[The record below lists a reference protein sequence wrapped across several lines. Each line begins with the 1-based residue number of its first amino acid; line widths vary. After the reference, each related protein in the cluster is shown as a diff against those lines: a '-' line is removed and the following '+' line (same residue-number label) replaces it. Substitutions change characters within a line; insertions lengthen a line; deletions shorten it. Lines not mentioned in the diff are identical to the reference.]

1 MIFVPGAKYPVYD
14 NQGNLIGIRQG
25 HVIAYSNGTL
35 RGTPYSNLYV
45 SPNGYNLYYDDNGGV
60 SSIPGINPKTANPYQ
75 NVVHVYSVEQAF
87 VFGKALTFRQKAIE
101 AMQAAQKEGNQQA
114 YQQAKQIEQQNKQIM
129 SAVVNLKNPAD
140 AGNEQLMHKLDHSIA
155 GYKEFGGDQTSDR
168 VAAGWMSEA
177 MMAKGCSDPK
187 AHDAYVKSMGYHM
200 VEAAPRDHKW
210 GAGVDIAQTSDLES
224 YSGENFQGALL
235 TSVRNQLIGDE
246 LYRQHVK
253 EEFNKKLAAASTQLS
268 LDDRPVAPSQLQQ
281 SQPQSKP
288 RVYYAAVINGKGA
301 VFDSRQDFLDAT
313 QNVDSVDMHR
323 FKTRRYAEEWAG
335 MPFADLRQ
343 QYVDRLTQLYKAKG
357 QTVQSHSNRPQATQS
372 VSADN
377 GQQTGNQGYTP
388 NMRGNQSAAAGSQGY
403 APNMGPNQNSQGQ
416 NTQPAPA
423 NNVQQTPDQG
433 YAPNMGGGQSASASS
448 QGYEPN
454 MRQNYDLQGQST
466 QPIDDEQNYQRD
478 TTPADEPQDTQPTP
492 RPTAPAPAN
501 DNAPRGPQD
510 MPQTVYPQ
518 GQEVSN
524 QPNSNYTVT
533 AFGHEPREIY
543 QLLHYAD
550 QAQWA
555 NTEQGKQG
563 QKMPNDSSKNLGS
576 QINYSNEDSGR
587 NASDRYALAEQM
599 KFEALIKQRI
609 DEYGPVEVQ
618 CSFGPGAEMAFAR
631 AAIAIKRDKSPEGR
645 KYAKALSVVGNF
657 TGPEEFVE
665 RNNRDFR
672 KPEYKDGSTYAETA
686 AEEAKLLMN
695 EMDKV
700 NRYQV
705 ATDKNGQKMVTA
717 QQWDKKQT
725 REYLSGSPSGFDAD
739 FQKAQQQYDNQLAQ
753 LKTKYPNKKYFHVSL
768 VPSPLEWQMKHD
780 MIDRSHELAAVYSGN
795 PVNSFDK
802 YHKDEQLYDVA
813 KLISYAEDDS
823 KNYDFRNVKKP
834 DPIDPQTG
842 MIFSQRTV
850 GKDKD
855 GNPMRM
861 QITPVDVIDVGNLAR
876 DLRNKGRNEAW
887 NKQVVDG
894 QSVNASLETDP
905 IPKAHQGKN
914 GLHYVTYEPSHYRES
929 VLEGFKT
936 PYYDGKFNTYGP
948 APDSYQPT
956 NNNGPQDD
964 NNQPAQ
970 NNGGGYTPNMSVGN
984 NQPVGNNNQSMLPE
998 KNNEPEDDGPSDQDL
1013 ADLNSGNLRAPTSDH
1028 LDPSQPV
1035 KPTNTPGD
1043 HQVENAAKKVKDS
1056 GKVKSDSAK
1065 KNLKQQVD
1073 DQKKKNQQKRNNDAG
1088 VTPRQSTP
1096 KVPSVNDDNV
1106 FGDD

>member
-14 NQGNLIGIRQG
+14 NQGNLIGVRQG
-25 HVIAYSNGTL
+25 HVIAYYNGTL

-60 SSIPGINPKTANPYQ
+60 SSIPGINPKTAKPYQ
-75 NVVHVYSVEQAF
+75 KVVHVYSVEQAF

-114 YQQAKQIEQQNKQIM
+114 YQQAKQIEQQNEQIM

-140 AGNEQLMHKLDHSIA
+140 AGNGQLMHQLGHSVA

-168 VAAGWMSEA
+168 VAASWMSEA

-200 VEAAPRDHKW
+200 VEAAPRDRKW

-224 YSGENFQGALL
+224 YTGENFQGSLL

-253 EEFNKKLAAASTQLS
+253 EEFNKKLAAASAQLS
-268 LDDRPVAPSQLQQ
+268 LDGQSVAPSQPHQ

-288 RVYYAAVINGKGA
+288 TIYYAAVINGKGA
-301 VFDSRQDFLDAT
+301 IFNSRQDFLDAT
-313 QNVDSVDMHR
+313 QNVDGVDMHR
-323 FKTRRYAEEWAG
+323 FKTKRYAEEWAG
-335 MPFADLRQ
+335 MPFADLRH
-343 QYVDRLTQLYKAKG
+343 QYVDRLMQLYKDQG
-357 QTVQSHSNRPQATQS
+357 TQPRNDRPQTIQPAAT
-372 VSADN
+372 N
-377 GQQTGNQGYTP
+377 
-388 NMRGNQSAAAGSQGY
+388 QGY
-403 APNMGPNQNSQGQ
+403 APNMEPTQNLQGQTTGQPTQPAPTNSGQQTTNQDYAPNMGGSQSNLAVSQGYDPKMGQNQNSQGQ
-416 NTQPAPA
+416 TTQPVNDEQNYAPNMGSNSGSTTQPQNTQPAP
-423 NNVQQTPDQG
+423 
-433 YAPNMGGGQSASASS
+433 
-448 QGYEPN
+448 
-454 MRQNYDLQGQST
+454 
-466 QPIDDEQNYQRD
+466 
-478 TTPADEPQDTQPTP
+478 QPTVP
-492 RPTAPAPAN
+492 QPTQSTAPAPAN
-501 DNAPRGPQD
+501 DDAPRSPQD

-518 GQEVSN
+518 GQAVSN
-524 QPNSNYTVT
+524 QPDSNYTVT

-587 NASDRYALAEQM
+587 NVSDRYALAEQM

-618 CSFGPGAEMAFAR
+618 CSFGPGAEMAFTR

-645 KYAKALSVVGNF
+645 KYAKALSVIGNF

-672 KPEYKDGSTYAETA
+672 KPEHKNGPTYAETS

-705 ATDKNGQKMVTA
+705 VTDKNGQKMVTA
-717 QQWDKKQT
+717 QQWDKKQV
-725 REYLSGSPSGFDAD
+725 REYLSGSPSGFNAD

-753 LKTKYPNKKYFHVSL
+753 LKAKYPKKKYFHVSL
-768 VPSPLEWQMKHD
+768 VPLPLKWQMNHD

-813 KLISYAEDDS
+813 KLISYAEDDP
-823 KNYDFRNVKKP
+823 KNYDYRNVKKP
-834 DPIDPQTG
+834 DPIDSQTG

-887 NKQVVDG
+887 HDQVVDG

-905 IPKAHQGKN
+905 IPKVHQDKN
-914 GLHYVTYEPSHYRES
+914 GRHYVTYEPSHYRES

-948 APDSYQPT
+948 SPDSYQPT
-956 NNNGPQDD
+956 NNDGPQDNG
-964 NNQPAQ
+964 NNQPLQ
-970 NNGGGYTPNMSVGN
+970 NNGGGYTPNMNGGN
-984 NQPVGNNNQSMLPE
+984 NQPAGDNGDNQPTSPK
-998 KNNEPEDDGPSDQDL
+998 KNNKPEDDGPSDQDL
-1013 ADLNSGNLRAPTSDH
+1013 ADFNSGNLHAPTSDH

-1043 HQVENAAKKVKDS
+1043 YQVENAAKKVKAS

-1065 KNLKQQVD
+1065 KNLKKQVD

-1088 VTPRQSTP
+1088 VKPHQSMP
-1096 KVPSVNDDNV
+1096 KAPSVNDDSV